1 MRISIG
7 SDHGGYDLKEAIK
20 RHLAASG
27 HQVLDF
33 GCAGTDPV
41 DYPDYGE
48 RAARAVAG
56 GEADR
61 GILVCRSGIGM
72 SMVGNKV
79 PGVRAALC
87 MDERMAESSRR
98 HNDANALALAAD
110 RTSPAL
116 AVAIVDAWLA
126 APFDGGRHA
135 RRVEKMARM
144 ERR

>member
-87 MDERMAESSRR
+87 VDERMAESSRR

-110 RTSPAL
+110 RTPPAL

-144 ERR
+144 EGR

>member
-7 SDHGGYDLKEAIK
+7 SDHGGFDLKEAIK
-20 RHLAASG
+20 MHLAASG

-110 RTSPAL
+110 RTPPAL